1 MLVKPIM
8 SVRFKAFATHFTLST
23 VIALAVIY
31 IVFSLWYPSP
41 LHSAVGV
48 TQIFL
53 ILLAVDVSLGPLLT
67 LLVYKAGKKTL
78 VMDLIVIALLQISAL
93 CYGVWTV
100 AEGRPAWLVF
110 AKDRFD
116 LVRVLDIDERKLDQ
130 APIQYRQP
138 SLFGPK
144 WVAAASPFDNNE
156 YNDILMESLVNG
168 IDIAQRPILYQPLEA
183 HKAEVQQRLLELNT
197 LSDFNTTESINAVLA
212 KNPQADSW
220 LPLRASNQDM
230 VVLMQRDTAEVVA
243 IVDLRPWD

>member
-1 MLVKPIM
+1 MTNRIN
-8 SVRFKAFATHFTLST
+8 AFTTHLLISLL
-23 VIALAVIY
+23 IALAGISV
-31 IVFSLWYPSP
+31 VFYLWHPTP
-41 LHSAVGV
+41 LHTAVGV

-53 ILLAVDVSLGPLLT
+53 ILLAVDVILGPLLT
-67 LLVYKAGKKTL
+67 LLVYKTGKKTL
-78 VMDLIVIALLQISAL
+78 IIDLTVIALLQLSAL
-93 CYGVWTV
+93 CYGLWTV

-116 LVRVLDIDERKLDQ
+116 LVRVLDIDERKIDQ
-130 APIQYRQP
+130 TPIQYRQP

-168 IDIAQRPILYQPLEA
+168 IDIAQRPNLYQPLES
-183 HKAEVQQRLLELNT
+183 HKVEVQQRLLELNT
-197 LSDFNTTESINAVLA
+197 LSDFNTTESMNAVLA